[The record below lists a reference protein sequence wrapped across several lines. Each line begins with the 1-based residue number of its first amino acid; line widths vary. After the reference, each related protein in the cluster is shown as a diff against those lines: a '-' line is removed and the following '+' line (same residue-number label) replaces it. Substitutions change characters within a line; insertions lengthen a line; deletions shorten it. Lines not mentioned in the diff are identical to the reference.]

1 MTSTWLVCAACG
13 TELPSDS
20 KFCNKCCTPVGLQH
34 SPAEYKQVTV
44 LFAELPIRLGY
55 ICGCGAGSPP
65 DPLSPWVIRGTRRH
79 RYQSSASSAL
89 VVLGDLPCHPRH
101 RRIVV
106 LDAHQV
112 RLGTGANAFDG
123 LGERD
128 HVDDELGGL
137 AE

>member
-1 MTSTWLVCAACG
+1 MWMWRWVAAR
-13 TELPSDS
+13 SVV
-20 KFCNKCCTPVGLQH
+20 PVGDPGHQAA
-34 SPAEYKQVTV
+34 S
-44 LFAELPIRLGY
+44 LPVVGVF
-55 ICGCGAGSPP
+55 G
-65 DPLSPWVIRGTRRH
+65 
-79 RYQSSASSAL
+79 L

-112 RLGTGANAFDG
+112 RLGTGANVFDG